1 MHSQHIYIIINNPF
15 KIKALIYQIHPG
27 SNTSRKV
34 KASALAAHDNSSTAR
49 RRLEMT

>member
-1 MHSQHIYIIINNPF
+1 MHNQDVYKIINNPF
-15 KIKALIYQIHPG
+15 KIKALIYQIHPR

-49 RRLEMT
+49 RSLKMT